1 MKLDAMAIEI
11 GINHKFPHWDSSTID
26 IISEAFSDL
35 LLNQIQRDK
44 IVVDEFFE
52 RFVKLAFI
60 FLSRSIALKRD
71 RAYESF
77 KQRAMLLDR
86 YSSILYGKM
95 QEERFEALS
104 DYCLASQAFSKYGFI
119 HESQV
124 LMKKAIAVYSDEVIN
139 SERNALIRDMSGLV
153 KVGKLKN
160 DELYERLLADYQ
172 RDELSVTSESFND
185 FIQYNQRVPLAS

>member
-1 MKLDAMAIEI
+1 MKLDMIAIEI

-35 LLNQIQRDK
+35 LLNRIQADK
-44 IVVDEFFE
+44 MIVDDFIEK
-52 RFVKLAFI
+52 FVKLAFI

-86 YSSILYGKM
+86 YSSILYGKI
-95 QEERFEALS
+95 QDERFDALS
-104 DYCLASQAFSKYGFI
+104 DYCRASQAFSKYGFI

-124 LMKKAIAVYSDEVIN
+124 LMKKAIAVYSEEVIN
-139 SERNALIRDMSGLV
+139 SEKDAPIRDMSGLV
-153 KVGKLKN
+153 KVGKHRN
-160 DELYERLLADYQ
+160 DELYERLLTDYQ
-172 RDELSVTSESFND
+172 RDELSVTSDSFNN
-185 FIQYNQRVPLAS
+185 FIQYNQSVPLAS